1 MPKIIFLW
9 TDLALFALLLAV
21 LTYAWY
27 VSRSPALRAT
37 WARVARNT
45 PAMCSAVVLLV
56 FVVIGLLDSL
66 HYQPRLPPV
75 AAATSATS
83 ATPATS
89 STSTTTSTSSTST
102 ASSTSSTKV
111 VAPIYAPKVMSVLDA
126 LLEDTAF
133 ARPEKTYSAPLAWLQ
148 FTKESILQEGGEPRR
163 DFPRLRFGGKHLTA
177 PEAQWVADISKRLAA
192 GLLAGLLVACAL
204 IVLTLG
210 FAGRGRREISE
221 IGNEVGSH
229 QRDDLQHAARSARE
243 RAWVSFAHQVWRGET
258 EIPWRAIL
266 ITTTLLCL
274 VFGAVFGL
282 ASGYH
287 VLGTDR
293 TGNDVLWQA
302 LKSIR
307 TAWGI
312 GSLATVAMLPPA
324 LIFGISAGYFKGWI
338 DDVIQYLYTT
348 LTSIPGVLLIG
359 ACVLM
364 MQVYIDAH
372 PGLFPT
378 SAQRADLRLFLLC
391 MILGLTGWAGLCR
404 LLRAEA
410 LKLRELEY
418 VQAARAF
425 GISHVRIMAR
435 HLLPNVMHIVLITV
449 VLQFSGLVLYEA
461 VLSYLGIGV
470 DPSMNSFGSMIEK
483 ARLEMSR
490 DPMIWWSL
498 LTAFLFMLTLVLSAN
513 LFSDAVRDAFDPR
526 TRVFRPKRFKLGA
539 RALRSSSGAATASDA
554 VTTPSTP
561 LSLDTASVASRLNG
575 TTVRT
580 ISPIV
585 PTPAAPSV
593 LTVTDLDIAIDTDDQ
608 VRLAVKALALTIHR
622 GETFAL
628 VGESGSGK
636 SMTAMALMRLL
647 PEALRVV
654 NGRIDLQGTDLTHL
668 SEAEMRSVR
677 GARAGMIFQEPGTS
691 LNPVM
696 RIGEQI
702 REPIERHTALRGAQA
717 RARAVQW
724 LGRVGIP
731 DPEVR
736 IDDYPFQFSG
746 GQKQR
751 IMIAIALAAEPELL
765 IADEPTTALDV
776 TVQAQVLALL
786 ADIQKELGM
795 AVLLITHDLA
805 VVRHVADTVALMR
818 HSEIVETAP
827 ADQFFIAPKHPYA
840 RELFDAIPTFAK
852 RGRALTAQGQGK
864 GRESDFAPP
873 SIIGT
878 VTSSGHTESA
888 AHSERPNIKTA
899 EVLHVDQLQ
908 VHYPIRKGLLRRIV
922 AYNKVVQGVSFA
934 LHANETLALVGG
946 SGCGKTT
953 VAKTLLRLLDGSAL
967 IKGSAVVEGS
977 NILQA
982 SGATLN
988 ALRGQV
994 QIVFQDPF
1002 ASLDPRMRVGA
1013 ILQEGIVA
1021 LRPEWSAAE
1030 QARRMA
1036 YLLERV
1042 GLPANAALRYPHEF
1056 SGGQRQRI
1064 AIARALAVEPKI
1076 LILDEPTSALD
1087 VSVQAQILDLLQDL
1101 QRETGMA
1108 YLFITHNF
1116 GVVEYFADRVAVM
1129 DSGYIVELGSA
1140 AQVLQSP
1147 KHAVTKELLAAVPR
1161 LNFIVTRP

>member
-9 TDLALFALLLAV
+9 TDIALFALLFAV
-21 LTYAWY
+21 LIYAWH

-37 WARVARNT
+37 WGRVARNT

-75 AAATSATS
+75 VVAPAAATIASPDASATAA
-83 ATPATS
+83 AT
-89 STSTTTSTSSTST
+89 T
-102 ASSTSSTKV
+102 AA
-111 VAPIYAPKVMSVLDA
+111 APIYAPKVMSVLDA

-148 FTKESILQEGGEPRR
+148 YTKESILQEGGEPRR

-177 PEAQWVADISKRLAA
+177 PEAQWGTDVSKRLLV
-192 GLLAGLLVACAL
+192 GLLIGLLVACSVIA
-204 IVLTLG
+204 LTLSLVRHG
-210 FAGRGRREISE
+210 
-221 IGNEVGSH
+221 
-229 QRDDLQHAARSARE
+229 SAR
-243 RAWVSFAHQVWRGET
+243 QVWRGET

-266 ITTTLLCL
+266 ITTTVLCL
-274 VFGAVFGL
+274 LFGAVFGL

-307 TAWGI
+307 TAWVI

-364 MQVYIDAH
+364 MQVYIDTH
-372 PGLFPT
+372 PGMFPT

-425 GISHVRIMAR
+425 GISHARIMAR
-435 HLLPNVMHIVLITV
+435 HLLPNLMHIVLITV

-490 DPMIWWSL
+490 DPMIWWNL
-498 LTAFLFMLTLVLSAN
+498 LTAFLFMLALVLSAN

-526 TRVFRPKRFKLGA
+526 TRAFRPKRFKLNV
-539 RALRSSSGAATASDA
+539 RSPQSA
-554 VTTPSTP
+554 STP
-561 LSLDTASVASRLNG
+561 PFIDGPTIGATLSAAS
-575 TTVRT
+575 
-580 ISPIV
+580 
-585 PTPAAPSV
+585 SV
-593 LTVTDLDIAIDTDDQ
+593 LNVTDLDIALDTDDQ
-608 VRLAVKALALTIHR
+608 VRFAVKALALTIHR

-647 PEALRVV
+647 PEALSVV
-654 NGRIDLQGTDLTHL
+654 GGRIELQGADLTRL
-668 SEAEMRSVR
+668 SEADMRSVR

-702 REPIERHTALRGAQA
+702 LEPIERHTALRSAQA

-731 DPEVR
+731 EPEVR

-786 ADIQKELGM
+786 ADIQKDMGM

-818 HSEIVETAP
+818 HGEIVETAP
-827 ADQFFIAPKHPYA
+827 ADQFFVSPKHPYA

-852 RGRALTAQGQGK
+852 RGRALSAQGQARE
-864 GRESDFAPP
+864 GRVLSVPAK
-873 SIIGT
+873 
-878 VTSSGHTESA
+878 SSVAGAELSSQT
-888 AHSERPNIKTA
+888 T
-899 EVLHVDQLQ
+899 EVLRVEQLQ

-922 AYNKVVQGVSFA
+922 AYNKVVQDVSFT

-953 VAKTLLRLLDGSAL
+953 VAKALLRLLDGSASSN
-967 IKGSAVVEGS
+967 GSAIVEQTS
-977 NILQA
+977 ILQA
-982 SGATLN
+982 SGNTLK
-988 ALRGQV
+988 ALRGQI

-1013 ILQEGIVA
+1013 ILQEGITA
-1021 LRPEWSAAE
+1021 LRPEWSTVE
-1030 QARRMA
+1030 QRRRIA

-1042 GLPANAALRYPHEF
+1042 GLPENSALRYPHEF

-1129 DSGYIVELGSA
+1129 DAGHIVELGTA
-1140 AQVLQSP
+1140 AQVLQAP
-1147 KHAVTKELLAAVPR
+1147 VHAVTRELLAAVPR
-1161 LNFIVTRP
+1161 LEFA

>member
-1 MPKIIFLW
+1 
-9 TDLALFALLLAV
+9 
-21 LTYAWY
+21 
-27 VSRSPALRAT
+27 
-37 WARVARNT
+37 
-45 PAMCSAVVLLV
+45 MCSAVVLFV

-75 AAATSATS
+75 ATSSSTTSATASPGAGTATKASS
-83 ATPATS
+83 ATTAT
-89 STSTTTSTSSTST
+89 
-102 ASSTSSTKV
+102 
-111 VAPIYAPKVMSVLDA
+111 APIYAPKVKSLLDA

-148 FTKESILQEGGEPRR
+148 YTKESVLQEGGEARR

-177 PEAQWVADISKRLAA
+177 PDEQWGADVTKRLLL
-192 GLLAGLLVACAL
+192 GLLVGLLVACSV
-204 IVLTLG
+204 IVLTLSLV
-210 FAGRGRREISE
+210 GRSRRRALVSE
-221 IGNEVGSH
+221 QGVGSLHRHDH
-229 QRDDLQHAARSARE
+229 QLAVASAHE
-243 RAWVSFAHQVWRGET
+243 RLNVAFALQVWRGET
-258 EIPWRAIL
+258 EIPWRAIF
-266 ITTTLLCL
+266 ITTTVSCLL
-274 VFGAVFGL
+274 FGAVFGL

-307 TAWGI
+307 TAWVI

-338 DDVIQYLYTT
+338 DDVIQYVYTT

-372 PGLFPT
+372 PGMFPT

-425 GISHVRIMAR
+425 GISHMRIMAR
-435 HLLPNVMHIVLITV
+435 HLLPNLMHIVLITV

-490 DPMIWWSL
+490 DPMIWWNL
-498 LTAFLFMLTLVLSAN
+498 LTAFLFMLALVLSAN

-526 TRVFRPKRFKLGA
+526 TRAFRPKRFKLSVRSLTSGA
-539 RALRSSSGAATASDA
+539 RSGSGSGVTVASDVLATRAPLASEVSGVTSSSDGATLAAS
-554 VTTPSTP
+554 
-561 LSLDTASVASRLNG
+561 SRG
-575 TTVRT
+575 V
-580 ISPIV
+580 
-585 PTPAAPSV
+585 PSV
-593 LTVTDLDIAIDTDDQ
+593 LSVTALDIALDTDDQ

-654 NGRIDLQGTDLTHL
+654 GGRIELQGTELTQL
-668 SEAEMRSVR
+668 SEAAMRSVR

-696 RIGEQI
+696 RIGGQI
-702 REPIERHTALRGAQA
+702 LEPIERHTALRGADA

-731 DPEVR
+731 EPEVR
-736 IDDYPFQFSG
+736 IYDYPFQFSG

-786 ADIQKELGM
+786 ADIQKEFGM

-805 VVRHVADTVALMR
+805 VVRQVADTVSLMR
-818 HSEIVETAP
+818 HGEIVETAP
-827 ADQFFIAPKHPYA
+827 AEQFFTSPKHAYA

-852 RGRALTAQGQGK
+852 RGRALSAQGQARDGV
-864 GRESDFAPP
+864 GRSGADAVLASVAQS
-873 SIIGT
+873 SILQ
-878 VTSSGHTESA
+878 TSTTKEISNAELRAGPASQASA
-888 AHSERPNIKTA
+888 
-899 EVLHVDQLQ
+899 VLHVDQLQ

-922 AYNKVVQGVSFA
+922 AYNKVVQGVSFT

-953 VAKTLLRLLDGSAL
+953 VAKTLLRLLDGSAS
-967 IKGSAVVEGS
+967 INGSAVVERT

-982 SGATLN
+982 SGAELK
-988 ALRGQV
+988 ALRGQI

-1013 ILQEGIVA
+1013 ILQEGIAA

-1030 QARRMA
+1030 QARRIA

-1042 GLPANAALRYPHEF
+1042 GLPENAALRYPHEF

-1101 QRETGMA
+1101 QRETGIA

-1129 DSGYIVELGSA
+1129 DAGHIVELGTA
-1140 AQVLQSP
+1140 AQVLQAPS
-1147 KHAVTKELLAAVPR
+1147 HAVTKELLAAVPR
-1161 LNFIVTRP
+1161 LEFA

>member
-9 TDLALFALLLAV
+9 TDVALFALLLAV
-21 LTYAWY
+21 LTYAWH

-75 AAATSATS
+75 VTSSSTTSATASPGAGTAAKTSS
-83 ATPATS
+83 ATTAT
-89 STSTTTSTSSTST
+89 
-102 ASSTSSTKV
+102 
-111 VAPIYAPKVMSVLDA
+111 APIYAPKVKSLLDA

-148 FTKESILQEGGEPRR
+148 YTKESILQEGGEPRR
-163 DFPRLRFGGKHLTA
+163 DFPRLRFGGKHLTV
-177 PEAQWVADISKRLAA
+177 PDEQWGADVTKRLLL
-192 GLLAGLLVACAL
+192 GLLVGLLVACLL
-204 IVLTLG
+204 IVLTLSLV
-210 FAGRGRREISE
+210 GRGRREVLVSE
-221 IGNEVGSH
+221 QDLGSQQPHNRQHAVGSVSE
-229 QRDDLQHAARSARE
+229 QTRAA
-243 RAWVSFAHQVWRGET
+243 FTLQVWRGET
-258 EIPWRAIL
+258 EVPWRAIF
-266 ITTTLLCL
+266 ITMTVVCLL
-274 VFGAVFGL
+274 FGAVFGL

-307 TAWGI
+307 TAWVI

-338 DDVIQYLYTT
+338 DDVIQYVYTT

-372 PGLFPT
+372 PGMFPT

-425 GISHVRIMAR
+425 GISHIRIMAR
-435 HLLPNVMHIVLITV
+435 HLLPNLMHIVLITV

-490 DPMIWWSL
+490 DPMIWWNL
-498 LTAFLFMLTLVLSAN
+498 LTAFLFMLALVLSAN

-526 TRVFRPKRFKLGA
+526 TRAFRPKRFKLSV
-539 RALRSSSGAATASDA
+539 RALGSNEGATTGATSSATS
-554 VTTPSTP
+554 
-561 LSLDTASVASRLNG
+561 
-575 TTVRT
+575 
-580 ISPIV
+580 
-585 PTPAAPSV
+585 SV
-593 LTVTDLDIAIDTDDQ
+593 LKVAGLDIALDTDDQ
-608 VRLAVKALALTIHR
+608 VRFAVKALALTIHR

-654 NGRIDLQGTDLTHL
+654 GGRIDLQGTELTQL
-668 SEAEMRSVR
+668 SEAAMRSVR

-696 RIGEQI
+696 RIGDQI
-702 REPIERHTALRGAQA
+702 LEPIERHTALRGAEA

-731 DPEVR
+731 EPEVR

-786 ADIQKELGM
+786 ADIQKEFGM

-805 VVRHVADTVALMR
+805 VVRQVADTVSLMR
-818 HSEIVETAP
+818 HGEIVETAP
-827 ADQFFIAPKHPYA
+827 AEQFFVSPKHAYA

-852 RGRALTAQGQGK
+852 RGRALSAQGQARAGL
-864 GRESDFAPP
+864 GGSGSDA
-873 SIIGT
+873 SQ
-878 VTSSGHTESA
+878 A
-888 AHSERPNIKTA
+888 TA
-899 EVLHVDQLQ
+899 VLQVDQLQ

-953 VAKTLLRLLDGSAL
+953 VAKTLLRLLDGSAS
-967 IKGSAVVEGS
+967 INGSAVVERT

-982 SGATLN
+982 SGAALK
-988 ALRGQV
+988 ALRGQI

-1013 ILQEGIVA
+1013 ILQEGIAA
-1021 LRPEWSAAE
+1021 LRPEWSATE
-1030 QARRMA
+1030 QARRIA

-1042 GLPANAALRYPHEF
+1042 GLPENAALRYPHEF

-1129 DSGYIVELGSA
+1129 DAGHIVELGTA
-1140 AQVLQSP
+1140 AEVLQAPS
-1147 KHAVTKELLAAVPR
+1147 HVVTKELLAAVPR
-1161 LNFIVTRP
+1161 LDFA

>member
-9 TDLALFALLLAV
+9 TDIALFALLFAV
-21 LTYAWY
+21 LIYAWH

-37 WARVARNT
+37 WGRVARNT

-75 AAATSATS
+75 VVAPAAATIASPDASATAA
-83 ATPATS
+83 AT
-89 STSTTTSTSSTST
+89 T
-102 ASSTSSTKV
+102 AA
-111 VAPIYAPKVMSVLDA
+111 APIYAPKVMSVLDA

-148 FTKESILQEGGEPRR
+148 YTKESILQEGGEPRR

-177 PEAQWVADISKRLAA
+177 PEAQWGTDVSKRLLV
-192 GLLAGLLVACAL
+192 GLLIGLLVACSVIA
-204 IVLTLG
+204 LTLSLVRHG
-210 FAGRGRREISE
+210 
-221 IGNEVGSH
+221 
-229 QRDDLQHAARSARE
+229 SAR
-243 RAWVSFAHQVWRGET
+243 QVWRGET

-266 ITTTLLCL
+266 ITTTVLCL
-274 VFGAVFGL
+274 LFGAVFGL

-307 TAWGI
+307 TAWVI

-364 MQVYIDAH
+364 MQVYIDTH
-372 PGLFPT
+372 PGMFPT

-425 GISHVRIMAR
+425 GISHARIMAR
-435 HLLPNVMHIVLITV
+435 HLLPNLMHIVLITV

-490 DPMIWWSL
+490 DPMIWWNL
-498 LTAFLFMLTLVLSAN
+498 LTAFLFMLALVLSAN

-526 TRVFRPKRFKLGA
+526 TRAFRPKRFKLNV
-539 RALRSSSGAATASDA
+539 RSPQSA
-554 VTTPSTP
+554 STP
-561 LSLDTASVASRLNG
+561 PFIDGPTIGATLSAAS
-575 TTVRT
+575 
-580 ISPIV
+580 
-585 PTPAAPSV
+585 SV
-593 LTVTDLDIAIDTDDQ
+593 LNVTDLDIALDTDDQ
-608 VRLAVKALALTIHR
+608 VRFAVKALALTIHR

-647 PEALRVV
+647 PEALSVV
-654 NGRIDLQGTDLTHL
+654 GGRIELQGADLTRL
-668 SEAEMRSVR
+668 SEADMRSVR

-702 REPIERHTALRGAQA
+702 LEPIERHTALRSAQA

-731 DPEVR
+731 EPEVR

-786 ADIQKELGM
+786 ADIQKDMGM

-818 HSEIVETAP
+818 HGEIVETAP
-827 ADQFFIAPKHPYA
+827 ADQFFVSPKHPYA

-852 RGRALTAQGQGK
+852 RGRALSAQGQARE
-864 GRESDFAPP
+864 GRVLSVPAK
-873 SIIGT
+873 
-878 VTSSGHTESA
+878 SSVAGAELSSQT
-888 AHSERPNIKTA
+888 T
-899 EVLHVDQLQ
+899 EVLRVEQLQ

-922 AYNKVVQGVSFA
+922 AYNKVVQDVSFT

-953 VAKTLLRLLDGSAL
+953 VAKALLRLLDGSASSN
-967 IKGSAVVEGS
+967 GSAIVEQTS
-977 NILQA
+977 ILQA
-982 SGATLN
+982 SGNALK
-988 ALRGQV
+988 ALRGQI

-1002 ASLDPRMRVGA
+1002 ASLDPRMRVEA
-1013 ILQEGIVA
+1013 ILQEGITA
-1021 LRPEWSAAE
+1021 LRPEWSTVE
-1030 QARRMA
+1030 QRRRIA

-1042 GLPANAALRYPHEF
+1042 GLPENSALRYPHEF

-1129 DSGYIVELGSA
+1129 DAGHIVELGTA
-1140 AQVLQSP
+1140 AQVLQAP
-1147 KHAVTKELLAAVPR
+1147 VHAVTRELLAAVPR
-1161 LNFIVTRP
+1161 LEFA

>member
-1 MPKIIFLW
+1 
-9 TDLALFALLLAV
+9 
-21 LTYAWY
+21 
-27 VSRSPALRAT
+27 
-37 WARVARNT
+37 
-45 PAMCSAVVLLV
+45 
-56 FVVIGLLDSL
+56 
-66 HYQPRLPPV
+66 
-75 AAATSATS
+75 
-83 ATPATS
+83 
-89 STSTTTSTSSTST
+89 
-102 ASSTSSTKV
+102 
-111 VAPIYAPKVMSVLDA
+111 
-126 LLEDTAF
+126 
-133 ARPEKTYSAPLAWLQ
+133 
-148 FTKESILQEGGEPRR
+148 
-163 DFPRLRFGGKHLTA
+163 
-177 PEAQWVADISKRLAA
+177 
-192 GLLAGLLVACAL
+192 
-204 IVLTLG
+204 
-210 FAGRGRREISE
+210 
-221 IGNEVGSH
+221 
-229 QRDDLQHAARSARE
+229 
-243 RAWVSFAHQVWRGET
+243 
-258 EIPWRAIL
+258 
-266 ITTTLLCL
+266 
-274 VFGAVFGL
+274 
-282 ASGYH
+282 
-287 VLGTDR
+287 
-293 TGNDVLWQA
+293 
-302 LKSIR
+302 
-307 TAWGI
+307 
-312 GSLATVAMLPPA
+312 
-324 LIFGISAGYFKGWI
+324 
-338 DDVIQYLYTT
+338 
-348 LTSIPGVLLIG
+348 
-359 ACVLM
+359 
-364 MQVYIDAH
+364 
-372 PGLFPT
+372 
-378 SAQRADLRLFLLC
+378 
-391 MILGLTGWAGLCR
+391 
-404 LLRAEA
+404 
-410 LKLRELEY
+410 
-418 VQAARAF
+418 
-425 GISHVRIMAR
+425 
-435 HLLPNVMHIVLITV
+435 
-449 VLQFSGLVLYEA
+449 
-461 VLSYLGIGV
+461 
-470 DPSMNSFGSMIEK
+470 
-483 ARLEMSR
+483 
-490 DPMIWWSL
+490 
-498 LTAFLFMLTLVLSAN
+498 
-513 LFSDAVRDAFDPR
+513 
-526 TRVFRPKRFKLGA
+526 
-539 RALRSSSGAATASDA
+539 
-554 VTTPSTP
+554 
-561 LSLDTASVASRLNG
+561 
-575 TTVRT
+575 
-580 ISPIV
+580 
-585 PTPAAPSV
+585 
-593 LTVTDLDIAIDTDDQ
+593 
-608 VRLAVKALALTIHR
+608 
-622 GETFAL
+622 
-628 VGESGSGK
+628 
-636 SMTAMALMRLL
+636 
-647 PEALRVV
+647 
-654 NGRIDLQGTDLTHL
+654 
-668 SEAEMRSVR
+668 
-677 GARAGMIFQEPGTS
+677 
-691 LNPVM
+691 
-696 RIGEQI
+696 
-702 REPIERHTALRGAQA
+702 
-717 RARAVQW
+717 
-724 LGRVGIP
+724 
-731 DPEVR
+731 
-736 IDDYPFQFSG
+736 
-746 GQKQR
+746 
-751 IMIAIALAAEPELL
+751 MIAIALAAEPELL

-818 HSEIVETAP
+818 HGEIVETAP

-1129 DSGYIVELGSA
+1129 DAGYIVELGSA

-1147 KHAVTKELLAAVPR
+1147 EHAVTKELLAAVPR
-1161 LNFIVTRP
+1161 LNFMVTRP